1 MLLWDHTKA
10 FEAQYNRV
18 IVANHHE
25 TLNCVS
31 DPSGGVMSKGNLLL
45 PISLLLIAT
54 LACSLP
60 GLSTPPDTDEGLVE
74 TEIVP
79 SPTPLPPLPPTLVE
93 SYPPPGIEFPLQSAI
108 TLFFDQAMDAPSVAT
123 AFKVDPP
130 IETYLEWLDERTLR
144 VQPSEPLRYATDYLI
159 SVDTDARSTVGLALT
174 EPILID
180 IHTVEN
186 LQVTQVLP
194 DPESVD
200 VNPGSPITVVFNRPV
215 VPLEF
220 EGDFPVPLTL
230 EPAVSGEGEWID
242 TSIFLFRPEPQLP
255 GGITYNARIESGLTD
270 LTGGVLPDTYAWT
283 FTTAYPEVEA
293 ITPRSLD
300 YGVARESPITLT
312 FNQVM
317 DTTSVEDAFTL
328 TGRDQVRI
336 PGTTEWNEDNSQFTF
351 TPSVWLDYN
360 LSYDVRL
367 ASSARSVGGSR
378 LTTTFQSSFVTVPL
392 PGIIDTSPREGSV
405 KPTYTSIDIRF
416 NAPMDQASLL
426 TSLQITP
433 QVENLGTYWRSSE
446 NTLVIYGDY
455 QPSVWYQLSLSQGA
469 LDPYGTALPGDFI
482 LNFSTEQLPPN
493 AHFNRYGS
501 AIALTTDGPQQIEVA
516 HRNTYRLDLELYRLT
531 MDQFLELIQSGL
543 YRATPRGEFLR
554 GWSEYVTGEV
564 NKTEWAKIPLYNTH
578 LPSGTYLLSLDIP
591 NDDREP
597 QLQLLLIRQVELVV
611 KSTTET
617 TFIWAVDLSDGQ
629 PLANHSVQLLN
640 QLGGE
645 IGRGVTDSNGVIM
658 LSNPLGDDPYTRFFA
673 LSGSAGEDL
682 FGLTANTWAD
692 GIQPYFYGL
701 WLDMIQPDHETYLYT
716 DRPIYRPGQTVHFRG
731 VHRQTSEARYLLPD
745 MTSVNVNLQDERNE
759 IVQSQTASLSEFGT
773 FHGEF
778 TLSEGADLGT
788 YSIETDDGSVF
799 FDVAAY
805 RKPEFTVAVE
815 PSASQV
821 ASGDPLTATIRAEY
835 FFGGPVAEADVHW
848 VAWFDPFYP
857 PGLLR
862 PINWFDLA
870 LGPQMFTSFES
881 SANGDGVTD
890 SDGELLITLPTTLE
904 KGRPAR
910 MTIEATI
917 TDSSGFPVTGRTTV
931 DLHPATVYLTL
942 SPERYALRAGE
953 TAMVNLK
960 SVDWAGDPVPGQEA
974 DIRVERLTWRQVV
987 DDEGLITW
995 VSDAALVNQI
1005 SHPTGEDGSFLFSF
1019 VPEKGG
1025 TYQVSTTGTDPAGR
1039 QTVGRLTIWVSGQ
1052 GVGLWRQPPAGRIAL
1067 VPDRES
1073 YQPGDVARIL
1083 VPSPFQE
1090 ASTALVTIERGE
1102 VLTHQV
1108 IQIEGADSMIEV
1120 PIRDLYAPN
1129 VFLTVTLIRPMV
1141 DGDPASLAVG
1151 MIELPVAADA
1161 LELQVTLTPDR
1172 AQAGPGEDITYQL
1185 EALDAQGHPVQAEF
1199 SFALADLAV
1208 LSLTDPNSPS
1218 PFEAFYSRQPL
1229 RVRSG
1234 ASLAISGEGIRER
1247 LPTDGM
1253 GGGGGEMGIYEVR
1266 REFPDTAYWN
1276 ASVVTDAL
1284 GQAQVNLTLPD
1295 SLTTWRMDTRGVTQ
1309 DTLVGSTTVD
1319 LVSTKDLLIRPV
1331 TPRFFTAGDAASVAA
1346 VVHNN
1351 TPNELTVETQLVAN
1365 GAEIT
1370 SSPSHAATVP
1380 AQGQMRF
1387 EWSLII
1393 QDVEFVD
1400 LTFHVAGGGL
1410 RDASKPTVGSAVNGA
1425 LPVLRYSAPDTVA
1438 TAGILETSGERL
1450 EAINLPRRYD
1460 ATQGELM
1467 TTLDPSLGSAL
1478 NTALDLLENPEYL
1491 SIEAVVSRFLPNLAA
1506 YRALQELNLDDPSLQ
1521 SRLRRTLED
1530 SLQILRSR
1538 QGSDGGWGWWSES
1551 PSNPYLTAYVLYSLA
1566 VARDA
1571 GVEVSEQMIDTAV
1584 NYLLAGIVP
1593 HSMLKDP
1600 SAMNRQAFILYALA
1614 VADEGDLATA
1624 RQMASER
1631 GELNLW
1637 ARALLAQTL
1646 GLLSPGDELI
1656 PPLLSDLEAT
1666 SVRSATG
1673 AHWEDE
1679 TIDRWNMGSS
1689 VRTTA
1694 HVLQTLIAL
1703 DGDNTLIPGAVRW
1716 LVAARERDGAWSS
1729 THETAWAILALTDW
1743 LKASDSLEANY
1754 DYSLM
1759 LNGQILASGT
1769 AAPGALF
1776 SSVELETPISELIA
1790 DQPNQLSVS
1799 RGPGDGALYYTA
1811 HLTVYRP
1818 IEEIQESSRGLTV
1831 QREYF
1836 HYDGFC
1842 GGIEDPCPLAPSA
1855 VIGEDLLTRVTLI
1868 VPSDQYYLVIEDPYP
1883 AGMEPIDTKLL
1894 TTPTGGA
1901 PVQLAQADLL
1911 RGGWG
1916 GWWFT
1921 RVSFGDDRLRLFA
1934 DYLPAGTYQY
1944 TYLTRAVLPGEYRVL
1959 PTRAWAVYF
1968 PEVYGQGSGRVYT
1981 IQP

>member
-1 MLLWDHTKA
+1 
-10 FEAQYNRV
+10 
-18 IVANHHE
+18 
-25 TLNCVS
+25 
-31 DPSGGVMSKGNLLL
+31 MSKRNLLL
-45 PISLLLIAT
+45 PISLLLIAA

-60 GLSTPPDTDEGLVE
+60 GLSTPPSTDEAVVE
-74 TEIVP
+74 TEIVA

-93 SYPPPGIEFPLQSAI
+93 SFPPPGVEFPLQSAI
-108 TLFFDQAMDAPSVAT
+108 TLFFDQSMDVPSVET
-123 AFKVDPP
+123 AFEVDPP
-130 IETYLEWLDERTLR
+130 IETYLEWLDDRTLR
-144 VQPSEPLRYATDYLI
+144 VQPSEPLQYATDYLI
-159 SVDTDARSTVGLALT
+159 SVGTEARSTVGLGLT
-174 EPILID
+174 KPILID
-180 IHTVEN
+180 IRTVEN

-194 DPESVD
+194 DPESIE
-200 VNPGSPITVVFNRPV
+200 VNPGSPITIVFSRPV
-215 VPLEF
+215 VPLEL
-220 EGDFPVPLTL
+220 EADFPIPLAL

-255 GGITYNARIESGLTD
+255 GGITYNARIEAGLTD
-270 LTGGVLPDTYAWT
+270 LTGGVLADTYAWT
-283 FTTAYPEVEA
+283 FTTAYPAVEA

-300 YGVARESPITLT
+300 HGVARNSPITLT

-317 DTTSVEDAFTL
+317 DTTSVEGAFTL
-328 TGRDQVRI
+328 TGRDQVQI
-336 PGTTEWNEDNSQFTF
+336 PGNTEWNEDKTQFTF
-351 TPSVWLDYN
+351 TPSVLLDYN

-367 ASSARSVGGSR
+367 ATSARSAGGSR
-378 LTTTFQSSFVTVPL
+378 LTTTFQSSFITVPL
-392 PGIIDTSPREGSV
+392 PGIIDTSPREGGV
-405 KPTYTSIDIRF
+405 KSTYTSVDIQF
-416 NAPMDQASLL
+416 NAPMDQTSLL

-433 QVENLGTYWRSSE
+433 LVENLGTYWRSSE

-455 QPSVWYQLSLSQGA
+455 QPSVSYNLSISQEA
-469 LDPYGTALPGDFI
+469 LDPFGTALPGDFF
-482 LNFSTEQLPPN
+482 LNFSTAQLP
-493 AHFNRYGS
+493 ATARFSRYS
-501 AIALTTDGPQQIEVA
+501 SILTLTTDGPQQIEVA
-516 HRNTYRLDLELYRLT
+516 HRNTYRLDLELYRLS

-543 YRATPRGEFLR
+543 YRAAPRGEFLR

-564 NKTEWAKIPLYNTH
+564 NKTQWAKVSLHNTH

-597 QLQLLLIRQVELVV
+597 QLQLVLIRQVELVI

-617 TFIWAVDLSDGQ
+617 TFIWVVDLTDGQ
-629 PLANHSVQLLN
+629 PLSDHTVRLLN
-640 QLGGE
+640 QVGGE

-658 LSNPLGDDPYTRFFA
+658 LSNPMGDDPYTRFFA
-673 LSGSAGEDL
+673 ASGSPGEDL
-682 FGLTANTWAD
+682 FGLTANLWSD
-692 GIQPYFYGL
+692 SIQPYYYGL
-701 WLDMIQPDHETYLYT
+701 WLDMVQPDHETYIYT
-716 DRPIYRPGQTVHFRG
+716 DRPIYRPSQTVHYRG

-745 MTSVNVNLQDERNE
+745 MTSVNVTVRDERNE
-759 IVQSQTASLSEFGT
+759 IVHTQTASLSEFGT
-773 FHGEF
+773 FHGEY
-778 TLSEGADLGT
+778 TLSEGAELGT
-788 YSIETDDGSVF
+788 YSIDTDHGSVF

-805 RKPEFTVAVE
+805 RKPEFTVTVD
-815 PSASQV
+815 PSTSQV
-821 ASGDPLTATIRAEY
+821 ASGDPLTATIHAEY
-835 FFGGPVAEADVHW
+835 FFGGAVAEAEVHW
-848 VAWFDPFYP
+848 VAWFEPFYP
-857 PGLLR
+857 AGLLR
-862 PINWFDLA
+862 PIDWFDLA
-870 LGPQMFTSFES
+870 LGPQIITSFES
-881 SANGDGVTD
+881 SAYGDGVTD
-890 SDGELLITLPTTLE
+890 SDGEFLIDLPTILE

-917 TDSSGFPVTGRTTV
+917 TDTSGFPVTGRTTV

-942 SPERYALRAGE
+942 SPERYALRVGE
-953 TAMVNLK
+953 TATVNLK
-960 SVDWAGDPVPGQEA
+960 SVDWFGDPIPGQEA

-995 VSDAALVNQI
+995 VSDATLENQV

-1025 TYQVSTTGTDPAGR
+1025 TYQVSATGTDPAGR
-1039 QTVGRLTIWVSGQ
+1039 QTVGQLTIWVSGQ
-1052 GVGLWRQPPAGRIAL
+1052 GVGLWRQPPTGRMAL

-1073 YQPGDVARIL
+1073 YQPGDVARVL

-1090 ASTALVTIERGE
+1090 TSTALVTIERGE
-1102 VLTHQV
+1102 VLSHTV
-1108 IQIEGADSMIEV
+1108 IQVEGADSIIEV

-1129 VFLTVTLIRPMV
+1129 VFLTVTLIRPMI

-1161 LELQVTLTPDR
+1161 LELRVTLTPDR
-1172 AQAGPGEDITYQL
+1172 ARAGPGEDITYQL
-1185 EALDAQGHPVQAEF
+1185 EALDAQGQPVEAEF

-1229 RVRSG
+1229 RVRTG
-1234 ASLAISGEGIRER
+1234 ASLAKSGEDIREG
-1247 LPTDGM
+1247 LLADGM

-1276 ASVVTDAL
+1276 ASVVTNAL

-1295 SLTTWRMDTRGVTQ
+1295 SLTTWRMDTRGVTL

-1351 TPNELTVETQLVAN
+1351 TPNELTVETQLAAN

-1410 RDASKPTVGSAVNGA
+1410 RDASKPTVGSAEDGA
-1425 LPVLRYSAPDTVA
+1425 LPVLRYSAPDTIA

-1467 TTLDPSLGSAL
+1467 TTLDPSLGSAM
-1478 NTALDLLENPEYL
+1478 NTALDVLEHPEYQ
-1491 SIEAVVSRFLPNLAA
+1491 STEAVVSRFLPNLAA
-1506 YRALQELNLDDPSLQ
+1506 YRALQELNLDDPTLQ
-1521 SRLRRTLED
+1521 SRLRRTLDD

-1538 QGSDGGWGWWSES
+1538 QGDDGGWGWWSES
-1551 PSNPYLTAYVLYSLA
+1551 PSSSYLTAYVLYSLA

-1571 GVEVSEQMIDTAV
+1571 GVEVSEQMIDFAV
-1584 NYLLAGIVP
+1584 NYLLAGIVSP
-1593 HSMLKDP
+1593 TMLKDP
-1600 SAMNRQAFILYALA
+1600 AVKNRQAFVLYALA
-1614 VADEGDLATA
+1614 AAGEGDLTTA
-1624 RQMASER
+1624 RQMAAER

-1646 GLLSPGDELI
+1646 ELLAPGDDHI
-1656 PPLLSDLEAT
+1656 PPLLSDLEAAA
-1666 SVRSATG
+1666 VRSATG
-1673 AHWEDE
+1673 AQWEDE

-1689 VRTTA
+1689 IRTTA

-1703 DGDNTLIPGAVRW
+1703 DEDNPLIPGAVRW
-1716 LVAARERDGAWSS
+1716 LVATREPDGAWSS

-1743 LKASDSLEANY
+1743 LKASGSLEANY

-1769 AAPGALF
+1769 ATPGALF
-1776 SSVELETPISELIA
+1776 SSVDLATPISELFA
-1790 DQPNQLSVS
+1790 DQPNQLSIG
-1799 RGPGDGALYYTA
+1799 RGPGDGALYYSA

-1818 IEEIQESSRGLTV
+1818 IEEVQASSRGLTV

-1836 HYDGFC
+1836 RYDGFC
-1842 GGIEDPCPLAPSA
+1842 GGVENPCSPAPSA
-1855 VIGEDLLTRVTLI
+1855 IVGEDLLARVTLI
-1868 VPSDQYYLVIEDPYP
+1868 VPSDQYYLVVEDPYP
-1883 AGMEPIDTKLL
+1883 AGMEPIDTQLL

-1901 PVQLAQADLL
+1901 PVNLAQADLL

-1921 RVSFGDDRLRLFA
+1921 RVSFGDDRLSLFA

-1959 PTRAWAVYF
+1959 PPRAWAVYF
-1968 PEVYGQGSGRVYT
+1968 PEIYGQGSGRVYT

>member
-1 MLLWDHTKA
+1 
-10 FEAQYNRV
+10 
-18 IVANHHE
+18 
-25 TLNCVS
+25 
-31 DPSGGVMSKGNLLL
+31 MSKRNLLL
-45 PISLLLIAT
+45 PLGLILIAA

-60 GLSTPPDTDEGLVE
+60 RLATPPSTDEGILE
-74 TEIVP
+74 TEIVA

-108 TLFFDQAMDAPSVAT
+108 TLFFDQAMDASSVAT
-123 AFKVDPP
+123 AFEVDPP
-130 IETYLEWLDERTLR
+130 IETYLDWLDNRTLR
-144 VQPSEPLRYATDYLI
+144 VQPTEPLQYATDYLI
-159 SVDTDARSTVGLALT
+159 SVGTEARSTAGLALT

-194 DPESVD
+194 DPQSIA
-200 VNPGSPITVVFNRPV
+200 VNPSSPITIVFNRPV
-215 VPLEF
+215 VPLEL

-255 GGITYNARIESGLTD
+255 GGITYNARIDAGLTD
-270 LTGGVLPDTYAWT
+270 LTGGVLADPYIWT
-283 FTTAYPEVEA
+283 FTTASPEVEA
-293 ITPRSLD
+293 IAPRSLD
-300 YGVARESPITLT
+300 YGVARDSPITLT

-317 DTTSVEDAFTL
+317 DTSSVEEAFTL
-328 TGRDQVRI
+328 TGRDQARI
-336 PGTTEWNEDNSQFTF
+336 PGTSEWNEDATQFTF
-351 TPSVWLDYN
+351 TPGALLDYN

-367 ASSARSVGGSR
+367 TSDARSAGGSS
-378 LTTTFQSSFVTVPL
+378 LATTFQSSFITVPL
-392 PGIIDTSPREGSV
+392 PGVIDSSPREGSV
-405 KPTYTSIDIRF
+405 KPTYTSVDIQF
-416 NAPMDQASLL
+416 NVPMDQASLL
-426 TSLQITP
+426 SSLQITP
-433 QVENLGTYWRSSE
+433 RVENLGTYWRSSE
-446 NTLVIYGDY
+446 NTLVVYGDY
-455 QPSVWYQLSLSQGA
+455 QPSVSYQLSISHEA
-469 LDPYGTALPGDFI
+469 VDPYGTSLPGDFF
-482 LNFSTEQLPPN
+482 LNFSTAQLPPT
-493 AHFNRYGS
+493 ARFNRLGS
-501 AIALTTDGPQQIEVA
+501 VLTLTSNGPQQLEVA
-516 HRNTYRLDLELYRLT
+516 HRNTYRLDFELYRLT
-531 MDQFLELIQSGL
+531 MDQFLELIESGL
-543 YRATPRGEFLR
+543 YRAAPRGELLR
-554 GWSEYVTGEV
+554 RWSVNVTGEV
-564 NKTEWAKIPLYNTH
+564 NKTQWEKVKLSDTG

-597 QLQLLLIRQVELVV
+597 QLQLVLIRQVELVV

-629 PLANHSVQLLN
+629 PLVNHTVQLLN
-640 QLGGE
+640 KMGGE

-658 LSNPLGDDPYTRFFA
+658 LSNPMGDDPYTHFFA

-682 FGLTANTWAD
+682 FGLTANMWSD
-692 GIQPYFYGL
+692 GILPYYYGL
-701 WLDMIQPDHETYLYT
+701 WLDMIQPDYETYLYT

-731 VHRQTSEARYLLPD
+731 VHRQTSEARYMLPD
-745 MTSVNVNLQDERNE
+745 VTNVNVTLRDERNE
-759 IVQSQTASLSEFGT
+759 IVHAQTASLSEYGT
-773 FHGEF
+773 FHGEY
-778 TLSEGADLGT
+778 TLSEGAELGT
-788 YSIETDDGSVF
+788 YSIDTEHGSVF

-805 RKPEFTVAVE
+805 RKPEFTVEVE
-815 PSASQV
+815 SSAQQV

-835 FFGGPVAEADVHW
+835 FFGGPVAEAEVQW

-870 LGPQMFTSFES
+870 LGPQIFTSFET
-881 SANGDGVTD
+881 SAYGDGVTD

-942 SPERYALRAGE
+942 SPERYALSVGE
-953 TAMVNLK
+953 TAIVNLK
-960 SVDWAGDPVPGQEA
+960 SVDWFGDPVPGQEV

-987 DDEGLITW
+987 DDEGLIKW
-995 VSDAALVNQI
+995 VSEATLENQVP
-1005 SHPTGEDGSFLFSF
+1005 HPTGEDGSFLFSF
-1019 VPEKGG
+1019 VPEMGG
-1025 TYQVSTTGTDPAGR
+1025 TYQVSATGTDPAGR
-1039 QTVGRLTIWVSGQ
+1039 QTVGQLTIWVSGQ
-1052 GVGLWRQPPAGRIAL
+1052 GVGLWRQPPAGRLAL

-1073 YQPGDVARIL
+1073 YQPGDVAKVL

-1090 ASTALVTIERGE
+1090 TSLALITIERGE
-1102 VLTHQV
+1102 VLSHQV
-1108 IQIEGADSMIEV
+1108 IQIEGADSIIEV
-1120 PIRDLYAPN
+1120 PIRDLFAPN
-1129 VFLTVTLIRPMV
+1129 VFLTVTLIRPMI

-1151 MIELPVAADA
+1151 MIELPVAANA
-1161 LELQVTLTPDR
+1161 LELRVTLTPDR
-1172 AQAGPGEDITYQL
+1172 AQAGPGEDITYLL
-1185 EALDAQGHPVQAEF
+1185 EALDAQGQPVQAEF

-1229 RVRSG
+1229 RVRTG
-1234 ASLAISGEGIRER
+1234 ASLSKSGEGIREGF
-1247 LPTDGM
+1247 PTDGM

-1295 SLTTWRMDTRGVTQ
+1295 SLTTWRMDTRGVTR

-1370 SSPSHAATVP
+1370 SSPSHTATIP
-1380 AQGQMRF
+1380 AMGQMRF

-1410 RDASKPTVGSAVNGA
+1410 RDASKPTVGSAEDGA

-1467 TTLDPSLGSAL
+1467 ITLDPSLGSAM
-1478 NTALDLLENPEYL
+1478 NTALDALEHPGYL
-1491 SIEAVVSRFLPNLAA
+1491 STEAVVSRFLPNLAA
-1506 YRALQELNLDDPSLQ
+1506 YRALQELNLDDPTLQ
-1521 SRLRRTLED
+1521 SRLRHTLDD

-1551 PSNPYLTAYVLYSLA
+1551 PSNSYLTAYVLYGLA

-1571 GVEVSEQMIDTAV
+1571 GVEVSEQMIDLSV
-1584 NYLLAGIVP
+1584 NYLLAGIVSP
-1593 HSMLKDP
+1593 TMLKDP
-1600 SAMNRQAFILYALA
+1600 SVKNRQAFVLYSLA
-1614 VADEGDLATA
+1614 VAGEGDLPTA

-1637 ARALLAQTL
+1637 ARAILAQTL
-1646 GLLSPGDELI
+1646 ELLSPGDDLI
-1656 PPLLSDLEAT
+1656 PPLLSDLEAAA
-1666 SVRSATG
+1666 VRSATG

-1703 DGDNTLIPGAVRW
+1703 DENNPLIPGAVRW

-1729 THETAWAILALTDW
+1729 SHETAWAILALTDW
-1743 LKASDSLEANY
+1743 LKVSGSLEADY

-1769 AAPGALF
+1769 ATPGALF
-1776 SSVELETPISELIA
+1776 SSVELATPIHELIV
-1790 DQPNQLSVS
+1790 DQPNQLSVG

-1818 IEEIQESSRGLTV
+1818 IEEVQASSRGLTV

-1836 HYDGFC
+1836 RYDGFC
-1842 GGIEDPCPLAPSA
+1842 GGIENPCSPAPSA
-1855 VIGEDLLTRVTLI
+1855 VVGEDLLARVTLI
-1868 VPSDQYYLVIEDPYP
+1868 VPSDQYYLVVEDPYP
-1883 AGMEPIDTKLL
+1883 AGMEPIDTQLL
-1894 TTPTGGA
+1894 TTPSGEA
-1901 PVQLAQADLL
+1901 PVNLAQADLL

-1959 PTRAWAVYF
+1959 PPRAWAVYF
-1968 PEVYGQGSGRVYT
+1968 PEVYGQGSGRVYS